1 MKPLFLTI
9 ALLFSTPAWA
19 EWELFASGP
28 IAEVYMDLNSI
39 RIKDGYVFHWELI
52 NWKKPTERFHSLKMY
67 RQSDCDLR
75 RQKTLQIVTYLQ
87 PMGVGKVI
95 DSESVAPDEEKW
107 EYPPPDDNSALAL
120 GYICNALENA
130 KKNNPPSRN

>member
-1 MKPLFLTI
+1 MKHTLKTLTLTI

-75 RQKTLQIVTYLQ
+75 RQNITNCYVFATY
-87 PMGVGKVI
+87 GCWK
-95 DSESVAPDEEKW
+95 S
-107 EYPPPDDNSALAL
+107 N
-120 GYICNALENA
+120 
-130 KKNNPPSRN
+130 